1 MSLGKR
7 VKEYR
12 VNNNIDQK
20 EFAKKLEVTQPYL
33 SHLESGK
40 VEASERLKNRILKII
55 ENGTQETLETSEI
68 DNVKSPKHY
77 MLGDLGIE
85 VKDVIFEVVKDMK
98 GSEAVCVGNVLK
110 YVMRARKKNGKED
123 YKKAAK
129 YLEWVIERDDAD
141 KYEIIKYSNPNVL
154 FKDLGVKWSQI
165 ISGIAKDLNIKNA
178 FEIDSI
184 FRNIFS
190 ENYEMV
196 ARNLYIL

>member
-20 EFAKKLEVTQPYL
+20 EFAEKIDVTQPYL
-33 SHLESGK
+33 SHLECGK

-55 ENGTQETLETSEI
+55 ENGTKETVET

-98 GSEAVCVGNVLK
+98 GSEAVCVGNILK
-110 YVMRARKKNGKED
+110 YVMRARKKNGIED
-123 YKKAAK
+123 YKKAYE
-129 YLEWVIERDDAD
+129 YLGYLLEELC
-141 KYEIIKYSNPNVL
+141 KK
-154 FKDLGVKWSQI
+154 
-165 ISGIAKDLNIKNA
+165 
-178 FEIDSI
+178 
-184 FRNIFS
+184 
-190 ENYEMV
+190 
-196 ARNLYIL
+196 

>member
-20 EFAKKLEVTQPYL
+20 EFAEKIDVTQPYL

-55 ENGTQETLETSEI
+55 ENGTKETVETSETVEI

-77 MLGDLGIE
+77 MLGDLEIE

-98 GSEAVCVGNVLK
+98 GSEAVCVGNILK
-110 YVMRARKKNGKED
+110 YVMRARKKNGIED
-123 YKKAAK
+123 YQKAYEYLGYLLEELCKK
-129 YLEWVIERDDAD
+129 
-141 KYEIIKYSNPNVL
+141 
-154 FKDLGVKWSQI
+154 
-165 ISGIAKDLNIKNA
+165 
-178 FEIDSI
+178 
-184 FRNIFS
+184 
-190 ENYEMV
+190 
-196 ARNLYIL
+196 

>member
-55 ENGTQETLETSEI
+55 ETEAQETVETTETVET

-85 VKDVIFEVVKDMK
+85 VKDIIFEVVKDMK
-98 GSEAVCVGNVLK
+98 GSEAVCVGNILK
-110 YVMRARKKNGKED
+110 YVMRARKKNGIED
-123 YKKAAK
+123 YKKAHE
-129 YLEWVIERDDAD
+129 YLGYLLEELC
-141 KYEIIKYSNPNVL
+141 KK
-154 FKDLGVKWSQI
+154 
-165 ISGIAKDLNIKNA
+165 
-178 FEIDSI
+178 
-184 FRNIFS
+184 
-190 ENYEMV
+190 
-196 ARNLYIL
+196 

>member
-7 VKEYR
+7 IKEYR

-20 EFAKKLEVTQPYL
+20 EFAEKIDVTQPYL

-55 ENGTQETLETSEI
+55 EGESQETAEV

-98 GSEAVCVGNVLK
+98 GSEAVCVGNILK
-110 YVMRARKKNGKED
+110 YVMRARKKNGIED
-123 YKKAAK
+123 YKKAYE
-129 YLEWVIERDDAD
+129 YLGYLLEELC
-141 KYEIIKYSNPNVL
+141 KK
-154 FKDLGVKWSQI
+154 
-165 ISGIAKDLNIKNA
+165 
-178 FEIDSI
+178 
-184 FRNIFS
+184 
-190 ENYEMV
+190 
-196 ARNLYIL
+196 

>member
-7 VKEYR
+7 IKEYR

-20 EFAKKLEVTQPYL
+20 EFAEKIDVTQPYL

-55 ENGTQETLETSEI
+55 ENGTKETVET

-98 GSEAVCVGNVLK
+98 GSEAVCVGNILK
-110 YVMRARKKNGKED
+110 YVMRARKKNGIED
-123 YKKAAK
+123 YQKAYEYLGYLLEELCKK
-129 YLEWVIERDDAD
+129 
-141 KYEIIKYSNPNVL
+141 
-154 FKDLGVKWSQI
+154 
-165 ISGIAKDLNIKNA
+165 
-178 FEIDSI
+178 
-184 FRNIFS
+184 
-190 ENYEMV
+190 
-196 ARNLYIL
+196 